1 MIALTIGGIILL
13 LVIVGV
19 LFVNLS
25 PEFGGK
31 HSKSDLERYANSNH
45 FKEGKFEN
53 IKAKKWT

>member
-1 MIALTIGGIILL
+1 MIGLIIGTIVVL

-31 HSKSDLERYANSNH
+31 ASAEKI
-45 FKEGKFEN
+45 KEYSL
-53 IKAKKWT
+53 